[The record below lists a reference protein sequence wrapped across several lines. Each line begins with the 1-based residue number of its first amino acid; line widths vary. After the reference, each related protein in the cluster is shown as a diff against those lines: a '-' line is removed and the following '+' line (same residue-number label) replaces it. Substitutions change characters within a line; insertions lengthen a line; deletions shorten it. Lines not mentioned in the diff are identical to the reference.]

1 MPRRAEIE
9 SLTVAC
15 NSFLEILYLS
25 QLLKSE
31 GNDNA
36 EVIER

>member
-1 MPRRAEIE
+1 MARRAEIE

-15 NSFLEILYLS
+15 NRFLEILRLS
-25 QLLKSE
+25 QLLKLE